1 MYVGSRCCDRTST
14 ATDGYVRRISA
25 AATSPSSAFPGG
37 IRTSAVA
44 VSGEY
49 GRTCSRRSSAS
60 TARPTTSC
68 PASASKEAMPSRRSA
83 LSSAT
88 TTRRDRAAPSV
99 SPPTGVASALPM
111 SVIVDAQV
119 LQRVEH
125 EVAQILAETEAP
137 VEVYAA
143 ALEAIG
149 RALGWELG
157 AVWETGPEDGRLRCV
172 RTWHAG
178 DGAPEF
184 EALSERL
191 TLEAGEGLPGRLL
204 ETGSPAGI
212 GGAPARRQLP
222 PAGGG
227 PARGLHAA
235 FGFPLRSPRGVV
247 GVMEFFTHDA

>member
-1 MYVGSRCCDRTST
+1 MYVGSRCCERTST
-14 ATDGYVRRISA
+14 ANDGYVRRIST

-37 IRTSAVA
+37 IRTSTIAM
-44 VSGEY
+44 SGEY
-49 GRTCSRRSSAS
+49 ERTFSRRSSAS
-60 TARPTTSC
+60 IARPTTSC
-68 PASASKEAMPSRRSA
+68 PASASKDAMPSRRSA

-88 TTRRDRAAPSV
+88 TTRRDRVAPPSV
-99 SPPTGVASALPM
+99 SAPTGVASALPM
-111 SVIVDAQV
+111 SVIVDAQI

-143 ALEAIG
+143 TLEAIG

-157 AVWETGPEDGRLRCV
+157 AVWEVGPVDRRLRCV

-191 TLEAGEGLPGRLL
+191 TLEQGEGLPGRLL
-204 ETGSPAGI
+204 AAGGLGCISATPADRTSPRAV
-212 GGAPARRQLP
+212 PARR
-222 PAGGG
+222 A
-227 PARGLHAA
+227 GLHAA
-235 FGFPLRSPRGVV
+235 FGFPLLSARGI
-247 GVMEFFTHDA
+247 